1 MIDTTHHLPIRYAFQ
16 NVQKSR
22 KTMHDLLE
30 TLKNSVDF
38 LFIQETP
45 IHFIRK
51 VPSTTSEFGDDLIGP
66 VIHRSWQCVDNR
78 SIHPQSQVAIY
89 VNTRFTSSYQ
99 LFPIFDRSI
108 DPNVLALC
116 VRHNLKRSN
125 FFHLVNIYN
134 QPGTRHSAIESLL
147 RLAPTL
153 ANLAVVQGDFNLHSP
168 LWDPAISHASGLG
181 ERLFYTFSDL
191 ELNLVN
197 DEGDATW
204 TNCHG
209 SSSVIDLVF
218 CHDILARVSP
228 QLIVDLEGRG
238 RSDHAIFFLAF
249 GKQKPHW
256 GRSYIACDSEE
267 EASFL
272 TDIAHALIAN
282 AYFDPEIAGQNM
294 MIAADAAWK
303 AHSKPARIDSNPNS
317 WWTDECQI
325 AKDLYLL
332 HRTHAFLKAYNDAT
346 KLARQQF
353 FMHRIELMTENNAP
367 WEGIRWTKPRPPP
380 KYSTITNNGAP
391 IPDMPTLF
399 NTMHS
404 HFSST
409 TNRPPIS
416 PSFLDSLP
424 QEPIHN
430 WLPISQQEI
439 VDMLKLTSNASA
451 PGPDEIT
458 WYHIKQIYSLE
469 GVSDAL
475 VYLFNNICDSGI
487 WPSWFKASTSVIIP
501 KPKKTD
507 YSIPKSYRPIALL
520 NTLGKLL
527 TKILANWMQYD
538 AAAFSLLHE
547 GQCGGVQKHATVDAG
562 LVLLDFIN
570 VNRERGWHTSVCAI
584 DVAQFFPS
592 LDHYAMSLVLAK
604 LGFPMTLVNL
614 ITSYFT
620 GRKTVYQWDSAT
632 SQPFDFSLG
641 TPQGDCLSPIIS
653 ALFLSVAI
661 KRVFPPS
668 TLPRP
673 TRCLFF
679 VDDGALYT
687 ASPSLSKN
695 VRILASFLLLL
706 LKALADIGL
715 SIEPSKTELIHFFA
729 FQLNASSRTLAR
741 VHQPSLDFTWN
752 NSTFSIKP
760 CAIWCYLGFF
770 FTPSLDWSYHVQ
782 FYANKGFSS
791 VRACSM
797 LGNSIRGI
805 GPRQRAL
812 GYQAAVLP
820 VLTYGSCLW
829 HAAQGAGVIKHVKR
843 LERVHSFAMGW
854 ITGTF

>member
-1 MIDTTHHLPIRYAFQ
+1 M
-16 NVQKSR
+16 
-22 KTMHDLLE
+22 
-30 TLKNSVDF
+30 
-38 LFIQETP
+38 
-45 IHFIRK
+45 
-51 VPSTTSEFGDDLIGP
+51 
-66 VIHRSWQCVDNR
+66 
-78 SIHPQSQVAIY
+78 
-89 VNTRFTSSYQ
+89 
-99 LFPIFDRSI
+99 
-108 DPNVLALC
+108 
-116 VRHNLKRSN
+116 
-125 FFHLVNIYN
+125 
-134 QPGTRHSAIESLL
+134 LL

-153 ANLAVVQGDFNLHSP
+153 TNLAVVQGNFNLHSP

-204 TNCHG
+204 TNRHG

-228 QLIVDLEGRG
+228 QLIVDLEGRR

-249 GKQKPHW
+249 GKQKLHW
-256 GRSYIACDSEE
+256 GRSYIARDSEE

-272 TDIAHALIAN
+272 ADIAHALVAN
-282 AYFDPEIAGQNM
+282 AYLDPEIAGQNM
-294 MIAADAAWK
+294 MIAADTTWK
-303 AHSKPARIDSNPNS
+303 AHSKPAHIDSNPNS

-332 HRTHAFLKAYNDAT
+332 HCTHTYLRAYNDAT

-391 IPDMPTLF
+391 IPDMLVLF
-399 NTMHS
+399 DTMHS

-409 TNRPPIS
+409 TNRPPPS
-416 PSFLDSLP
+416 PSFFDSVP
-424 QEPIHN
+424 QEPAHS

-458 WYHIKQIYSLE
+458 WFHIKQIYSME
-469 GVSDAL
+469 GVPDAL
-475 VYLFNNICDSGI
+475 IYLFNNICDSGV

-507 YSIPKSYRPIALL
+507 YSVPKLYRPIALL

-527 TKILANWMQYD
+527 TKVLANRMQFD

-547 GQCGGVQKHATVDAG
+547 GQCGGVQKHATIDAG

-570 VNRERGWHTSVCAI
+570 TNRERGWHTSVCAI

-592 LDHYAMSLVLAK
+592 LDHHAVSLVLTK
-604 LGFPMTLVNL
+604 LGFPVTLVNL

-620 GRKTVYQWDSAT
+620 GRKTVYRWDSAT
-632 SQPFDFSLG
+632 SQPYNFSMG

-687 ASPSLSKN
+687 VSPSLSKN
-695 VRILASFLLLL
+695 VRVLASFLLLL

-729 FQLNASSRTLAR
+729 FQLNASS
-741 VHQPSLDFTWN
+741 
-752 NSTFSIKP
+752 
-760 CAIWCYLGFF
+760 
-770 FTPSLDWSYHVQ
+770 
-782 FYANKGFSS
+782 
-791 VRACSM
+791 
-797 LGNSIRGI
+797 
-805 GPRQRAL
+805 
-812 GYQAAVLP
+812 
-820 VLTYGSCLW
+820 
-829 HAAQGAGVIKHVKR
+829 
-843 LERVHSFAMGW
+843 
-854 ITGTF
+854 